1 MIIYNYDL
9 KKDNKIIELID
20 TRPLWR
26 NTWQATVISFFFSH
40 ANITSSAASSSTET
54 DLKGILSHGLCFSV
68 EMRVIFPL
76 KMGDV
81 RIIFPVNL
89 LKRHTQR

>member
-1 MIIYNYDL
+1 MTGHRNY
-9 KKDNKIIELID
+9 
-20 TRPLWR
+20 
-26 NTWQATVISFFFSH
+26 FFFTH
-40 ANITSSAASSSTET
+40 ANRTSSAAFSSKET

-68 EMRVIFPL
+68 ERRVIFPL